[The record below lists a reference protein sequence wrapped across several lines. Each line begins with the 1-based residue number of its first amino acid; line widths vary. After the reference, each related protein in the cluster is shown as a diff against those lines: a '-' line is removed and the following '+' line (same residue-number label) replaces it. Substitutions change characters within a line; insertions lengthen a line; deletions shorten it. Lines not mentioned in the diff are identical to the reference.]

1 MTVCEAYAAGFLTA
15 PMIALLIYLIRNIDK
30 NPEAW

>member
-1 MTVCEAYAAGFLTA
+1 MTPTEAYFLGVLTPFGLGFLV
-15 PMIALLIYLIRNIDK
+15 YLIRNIDK

>member
-1 MTVCEAYAAGFLTA
+1 MTAYEAYALGVLT
-15 PMIALLIYLIRNIDK
+15 PFALALVVYIIRNIDK

>member
-1 MTVCEAYAAGFLTA
+1 MTACEAYGAGVLTT
-15 PMIALLIYLIRNIDK
+15 PMVLLIIYLIRNIDK